1 VGTYDGSRLYLFRN
15 GTQVASNALSGAVD
29 VSTGNLYIGAISN
42 TGSFFPGTI
51 DEVALYNGALPA
63 AEVSSHYAARVG
75 EVWSTSENH
84 AYKFQITLDND
95 SAAQGKSATANFHW
109 EARNL

>member
-1 VGTYDGSRLYLFRN
+1 VGTYDGSRLYIYRN
-15 GTQVASNALSGAVD
+15 GTQVASNTLSGAVD
-29 VSTGNLYIGAISN
+29 LGTGNLYIGAISN
-42 TGSFFPGTI
+42 TASFFPGTI

-63 AEVSSHYAARVG
+63 VEVSSHYAARVS
-75 EVWSTSENH
+75 EVWSPSENH